1 MTDAAPRYA
10 RWKELAEPL
19 RSPAGLTGA
28 VLVAIFLIMA
38 IAGPILAPQNPD
50 KQDLSHALQAPTA
63 AHVLGTDE
71 NGCDVLSELLHGA
84 RLALFI
90 AGTVVS
96 ISLIIG
102 LGLGAVAGY
111 AGGWVDEIIMRIVDL
126 LLAFPG
132 ILLNLAVVALVPR
145 PTTGYLIF
153 ALCLNGWVGFARMAR
168 GQVLAVKSAE
178 FVLAARAAGAR
189 PTRILAHHIVPQ
201 ILPPMVVQASFA
213 FAGVVLTEASL
224 SFLGLGPPHH
234 YSWGALLGQGTSYLW
249 LTQRL
254 AIVAGSAIAVVVLG
268 FNLLGDALQQSHRA

>member
-1 MTDAAPRYA
+1 MTDAASRRA
-10 RWKELAEPL
+10 RWKDLAEPL
-19 RSPAGLTGA
+19 RKPAGLTGTI
-28 VLVAIFLIMA
+28 LVGLFLLMA
-38 IAGPILAPQNPD
+38 IAGPILAPQDPNR
-50 KQDLSHALQAPTA
+50 QDLNSALQAPTA
-63 AHVLGTDE
+63 AHILGTDE

-90 AGTVVS
+90 AGTVVT
-96 ISLIIG
+96 ISFLIG
-102 LGLGAVAGY
+102 LTLGAVAGY
-111 AGGWVDEIIMRIVDL
+111 AGGWLDEAIMRVVDL

-178 FVLAARAAGAR
+178 FVLAARAAGAH
-189 PTRILAHHIVPQ
+189 PSRILAHHIVPQ
-201 ILPPMVVQASFA
+201 IMPPMVVQASFA

-234 YSWGALLGQGTSYLW
+234 YSWGSLLGQGTSYLW

-268 FNLLGDALQQSHRA
+268 FNLLGDALQQGHRA